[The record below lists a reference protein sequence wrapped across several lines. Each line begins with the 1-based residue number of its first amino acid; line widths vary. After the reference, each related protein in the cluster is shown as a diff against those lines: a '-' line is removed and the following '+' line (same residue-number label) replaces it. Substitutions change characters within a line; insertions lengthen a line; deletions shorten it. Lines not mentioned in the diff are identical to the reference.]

1 MLRRSVVAAAR
12 VTFALLFTHSAA
24 VDAAEVKLLCVV
36 ALGPT
41 LNELVPQFERAT
53 GHKLAIQYGSSPT
66 FKQQIEAGETFD
78 LAILTAPVIDDL
90 TKQDKV
96 VGGTRAV
103 IARSGIGVAVR
114 AGAPSA
120 DISSVE
126 AFKRAL
132 LNAKSITYAPEGAIS
147 IHLPKVF
154 DRLGIAEEI
163 KAKTKPQK
171 SVDRVL
177 QAVANGEAELGFATT
192 GAILS
197 VRGTKLLGPF
207 PPELQDYVVFTAGVG
222 TAAKEAEGAKALIK
236 FLAAPA
242 AVPVIKAKGM
252 EPGTP

>member
-1 MLRRSVVAAAR
+1 MKICSVVAAAKI
-12 VTFALLFTHSAA
+12 VFVILLAQTAA
-24 VDAAEVKLLCVV
+24 AYAAEIKLLCVV
-36 ALGPT
+36 ALGPA
-41 LNELVPQFERAT
+41 LNELVPQFERTT
-53 GHKLAIQYGSSPT
+53 GHKLAIQYGASPA

-78 LAILTAPVIDDL
+78 LAILTAPVINDL
-90 TKQDKV
+90 IKQDKV

-114 AGAPSA
+114 ASAPSS
-120 DISSVE
+120 DISSVD

-154 DRLGIAEEI
+154 DRLGITEQI
-163 KAKTKPQK
+163 KVKTKPQK

-177 QAVANGEAELGFATT
+177 EAVANGEAELGFATT

-236 FLAAPA
+236 FLTAPA

>member
-1 MLRRSVVAAAR
+1 MLKRSVVAAAR
-12 VTFALLFTHSAA
+12 IMFVLLFTHSAA

-36 ALGPT
+36 ALGPA

-53 GHKLAIQYGSSPT
+53 GHKLAIQYGSSPA
-66 FKQQIEAGETFD
+66 FRQQIEAGEAFD
-78 LAILTAPVIDDL
+78 LAILTAPVINDL
-90 TKQDKV
+90 IKQDKV

-114 AGAPSA
+114 ASAPSS
-120 DISSVE
+120 DISSVD

-154 DRLGIAEEI
+154 DRLGITEQI
-163 KAKTKPQK
+163 KVKTKPQK

-177 QAVANGEAELGFATT
+177 EAVANGEAELGLATT

-236 FLAAPA
+236 FLTAPA

>member
-1 MLRRSVVAAAR
+1 MMTRSVSAVARIALL
-12 VTFALLFTHSAA
+12 LLFTHSVVAN
-24 VDAAEVKLLCVV
+24 AAEVKLLSVV
-36 ALGPT
+36 ALGPA

-53 GHKLAIQYGSSPT
+53 GHKLAIQYGSSPA

-78 LAILTAPVIDDL
+78 LAILTAPVISDL

-114 AGAPSA
+114 ADAPSSN
-120 DISSVE
+120 ISSVD

-163 KAKTKPQK
+163 KVKTKPRK
-171 SVDRVL
+171 SVDGVL
-177 QAVANGEAELGFATT
+177 QTVADGEAELGFATV

-197 VRGTKLLGPF
+197 VRGIKLLGSF
-207 PPELQDYVVFTAGVG
+207 PPELQDYVVFTAAVG

-236 FLAAPA
+236 FLTAPA
-242 AVPVIKAKGM
+242 VAPVIKAKGM

>member
-1 MLRRSVVAAAR
+1 MLRRFVVAAAR
-12 VTFALLFTHSAA
+12 LMFVLVFPYSAA
-24 VDAAEVKLLCVV
+24 VCAAEVKLLCVV

-78 LAILTAPVIDDL
+78 LAILTAPVINDL
-90 TKQDKV
+90 IKQNKV

-114 AGAPSA
+114 ASAPSS
-120 DISSVE
+120 DISSVD

-154 DRLGIAEEI
+154 ERLGITEQI
-163 KAKTKPQK
+163 KVKTKPQK

-177 QAVANGEAELGFATT
+177 EAVVNGEAEFGFATT

-197 VRGTKLLGPF
+197 VRGTRLLGPF
-207 PPELQDYVVFTAGVG
+207 PPELQDYVVFAAGVA
-222 TAAKEAEGAKALIK
+222 TAAKEAEGAKSLIK
-236 FLAAPA
+236 FLEAPA
-242 AVPVIKAKGM
+242 AISVIKAKGM
-252 EPGTP
+252 EPGTQ